1 MQTAS
6 GTDTELG
13 GGDMDFLVA
22 IALLPAIVLVV
33 YIYKKDRVE
42 RSARED
48 RRVTPET
55 VSDYFQRMNW

>member
-1 MQTAS
+1 
-6 GTDTELG
+6 
-13 GGDMDFLVA
+13 MDFLVA